1 MYFYDARETKNLPSQ
16 KQRPVTW
23 RPRVDL
29 DSMNRDGG
37 RQQSLCFSPGQI
49 NSRWPPPP
57 SPPCRTKLIRK
68 WRSLGEPLFRVD
80 CTPPNGNGLL
90 PPFSNLCISICSF
103 SFPRVTDTRAQEGED
118 HEIAESIYSIENTTP
133 PSNPFLNVFLSDR
146 RKSRRFLVGSRE
158 IKGEKGRSWEG
169 KVFGNWFSSVG
180 LGDCFGFKEEMYFWE
195 EVF

>member
-1 MYFYDARETKNLPSQ
+1 
-16 KQRPVTW
+16 
-23 RPRVDL
+23 
-29 DSMNRDGG
+29 MNRDGG

-57 SPPCRTKLIRK
+57 PPPCRTKLIRK

-103 SFPRVTDTRAQEGED
+103 SFPRVTDTRAQEGGGPRNCGIDLFHRKHRAAIDPTPSSTFFSPIE
-118 HEIAESIYSIENTTP
+118 ES
-133 PSNPFLNVFLSDR
+133 
-146 RKSRRFLVGSRE
+146 RFLVGSRE

-180 LGDCFGFKEEMYFWE
+180 LGDCFGFKEEIYFWE
-195 EVF
+195 EVSENFLENVLRFLMERSSN

>member
-1 MYFYDARETKNLPSQ
+1 MCFYDARETKNLPSQ

-57 SPPCRTKLIRK
+57 PPPCRTKLIRK

-103 SFPRVTDTRAQEGED
+103 SFPRVTDTRAQEGGGPRNRF
-118 HEIAESIYSIENTTP
+118 IPSKTP
-133 PSNPFLNVFLSDR
+133 RRHWSNPFLNVFLSDR

-158 IKGEKGRSWEG
+158 IKGEKIMGREG
-169 KVFGNWFSSVG
+169 FWKLVFECGIRR
-180 LGDCFGFKEEMYFWE
+180 LFWI
-195 EVF
+195 

>member
-1 MYFYDARETKNLPSQ
+1 MCFYDARETKNLPSQ

-23 RPRVDL
+23 WPRVDL

-57 SPPCRTKLIRK
+57 PPPCRTKLIRK

-118 HEIAESIYSIENTTP
+118 HEIAESIYSIENTAP
-133 PSNPFLNVFLSDR
+133 PLIQPLPQ
-146 RKSRRFLVGSRE
+146 RFSL
-158 IKGEKGRSWEG
+158 RSKKVSSISCRIERDKRGEG
-169 KVFGNWFSSVG
+169 KIVGREGFWKLVFECGIRR
-180 LGDCFGFKEEMYFWE
+180 LFWI
-195 EVF
+195 

>member
-1 MYFYDARETKNLPSQ
+1 MCFYDARETKNLPSQ

-57 SPPCRTKLIRK
+57 PPPCRTKLIRK
-68 WRSLGEPLFRVD
+68 WRSRFSVSIALRQMEMASFHHFRISVSPSALSLSRGSPTHVHSRGRTTKLRNRFIPSK
-80 CTPPNGNGLL
+80 TP
-90 PPFSNLCISICSF
+90 
-103 SFPRVTDTRAQEGED
+103 RR
-118 HEIAESIYSIENTTP
+118 HW
-133 PSNPFLNVFLSDR
+133 SNPFLNVFLSDR